1 MFRQYCY
8 EGNREKNAGLR
19 SAGGD
24 DKIGKHITYV
34 LEFIG
39 RQKADKERIDFGFRQ
54 SGYFGDKRRFI
65 DHA

>member
-19 SAGGD
+19 SAGRY

-39 RQKADKERIDFGFRQ
+39 RLKADKERIDFGFR
-54 SGYFGDKRRFI
+54 
-65 DHA
+65 